1 MVSSATL
8 SKACTST
15 ASLETEIE
23 DDFDT
28 VSIRTSSSEAVNNA
42 VVLYDE
48 APKDQLAFGNVAI
61 TNSSDVHFGNKTYYQ
76 GPVTIK
82 QFLYAS
88 NADAGLKE
96 LESKLGDV
104 KCANGTVIEGLEEE
118 DESDVQN
125 GGCKGVVA
133 EERITSDSAAGKPEM
148 SAAAENGNVINNV
161 KKTISIKLIS
171 NSRLIIT
178 TQLDENLKTFFS
190 LNTQGY

>member
-28 VSIRTSSSEAVNNA
+28 ISTGTSSSETVNNA
-42 VVLYDE
+42 VVLFDE

-61 TNSSDVHFGNKTYYQ
+61 TNSNDVHFGNKTYYQ

-88 NADAGLKE
+88 NANAGLKE
-96 LESKLGDV
+96 LESKLSDV
-104 KCANGTVIEGLEEE
+104 KCGNGTVVDGLGEEK
-118 DESDVQN
+118 SDVQN
-125 GGCKGVVA
+125 GDSKGVIA
-133 EERITSDSAAGKPEM
+133 EERDASDFAAGNPKKE
-148 SAAAENGNVINNV
+148 AASENGNVVVNV
-161 KKTISIKLIS
+161 KKIISTKLTN
-171 NSRLIIT
+171 NSHFIT
-178 TQLDENLKTFFS
+178 TSQPYKDFIFFFI
-190 LNTQGY
+190 